1 MGWTGS
7 ASCCSTRTN
16 SCSSTEVRP
25 RPSIGA
31 CHETRRPDDA
41 GPIDAP
47 RLPARRRL
55 RPARDRGR
63 RSPAARRAPGG
74 GPPGR
79 SRGRPARTS
88 RPKARHVI
96 HIFLG
101 GGLSHVD
108 SFDYKP
114 ELEAYHGRD
123 LPAEIGKADVFF
135 GKVGRL
141 HRSHYP
147 FQRRG
152 RSGLWVSDLFP
163 HIAGVADEL
172 TVINSMVAESANHIP
187 AIFQAN
193 TGFRQMGFPAMGSW
207 LSYGLG
213 TENEDLPGFVVL
225 PDARG
230 IPNSAGGAFNWTSG
244 FLPAEHQGVAFNT
257 KGGPPI
263 RDLRPSGR
271 VSREAQRAGW
281 SCWRR
286 STRSTSKGAPR
297 PTR

>member
-1 MGWTGS
+1 M
-7 ASCCSTRTN
+7 
-16 SCSSTEVRP
+16 
-25 RPSIGA
+25 
-31 CHETRRPDDA
+31 
-41 GPIDAP
+41 
-47 RLPARRRL
+47 
-55 RPARDRGR
+55 
-63 RSPAARRAPGG
+63 
-74 GPPGR
+74 
-79 SRGRPARTS
+79 
-88 RPKARHVI
+88 
-96 HIFLG
+96 
-101 GGLSHVD
+101 
-108 SFDYKP
+108 
-114 ELEAYHGRD
+114 
-123 LPAEIGKADVFF
+123 
-135 GKVGRL
+135 GRL
-141 HRSHYP
+141 HKSHYP

-257 KGGPPI
+257 KGGPPV
-263 RDLRPSGR
+263 RDLQAVRPRLARDAARPAGAAGGDRRDPSRRAQTQADPLAARIRSYELAAADAGRHPRGGRPDLGAAGTSGD
-271 VSREAQRAGW
+271 STGSIA
-281 SCWRR
+281 R
-286 STRSTSKGAPR
+286 SAATSPA
-297 PTR
+297 TA